1 MTEQEP
7 HSFGIPVKMYRG
19 TERLVIAAAMAGMQ
33 PEEVEVEITADGKV
47 SLVGRT
53 VGELKGEKE
62 VLLDE
67 WNPGPYHRVLALP
80 NPVNAEL
87 ANVTY
92 RNGVLV
98 VVLPLADETRP
109 AVLTLTQVGVA
120 YGERVGS
127 HGRPVEATTAEQHHG
142 AGGHGSAGLAP
153 S

>member
-1 MTEQEP
+1 MTNQGAA
-7 HSFGIPVKMYRG
+7 SISIPVKMYRG
-19 TERLVIAAAMAGMQ
+19 TERLIIAAAMAGMQ
-33 PEEVEVEITADGKV
+33 PEEVEVEVTSDGTL
-47 SLVGRT
+47 SLLGRT

-67 WNPGPYHRVLALP
+67 WNPGPYRRVLTLP
-80 NPVNAEL
+80 NPVDAKL

-98 VVLPLADETRP
+98 VVLPLATETRP

-127 HGRPVEATTAEQHHG
+127 HGRPVKPTTAKEPHVSGSHG
-142 AGGHGSAGLAP
+142 RP
-153 S
+153 SDAT